1 MAEPLKPR
9 RRARQE
15 KDFRE
20 RLEHLRQRDPL
31 DPKPLADLKNL
42 LTEYDHA
49 LFTCLRFEGI
59 PCDNNRAERD
69 IRIVV
74 KKRRKCFGSKT
85 EAGAHAFCRIRSYI
99 STARKNALGAMDAIA
114 RVFIGNPFVPV
125 DNTT

>member
-85 EAGAHAFCRIRSYI
+85 EAGAHAFEILLSVAW
-99 STARKNALGAMDAIA
+99 STWYEHRGDFFPALARL
-114 RVFIGNPFVPV
+114 
-125 DNTT
+125 TTST